1 MKRNAVTVYGFVLG
15 SQLLAVL
22 EDAERSRE
30 DTEPGEDIEEIICH
44 RDVAWRSRNHE
55 ESGLGVSGYRGI
67 GVRNRPR
74 IPNGNQPIPNRKSRG
89 FVGYSI
95 SSLKSQSYP
104 YSYSYSIRAWFV
116 TGARTLPGPR

>member
-30 DTEPGEDIEEIICH
+30 DIEETICH
-44 RDVAWRSRNHE
+44 RDVARRSRNHQ
-55 ESGLGVSGYRGI
+55 ESGLGVLGYRRI
-67 GVRNRPR
+67 GVSAFAIVLEFLMGTSPFLTE
-74 IPNGNQPIPNRKSRG
+74 KSRG
-89 FVGYSI
+89 FFGYSI

-104 YSYSYSIRAWFV
+104 YSYSCSIRAWFV